1 MILIDLNQVMISNL
15 MAQLGSRSNN
25 NDISEDLIRHM
36 VLNTIKSFKNRFG
49 EEYGDIVICCD
60 SRHYWRREIFPNYK
74 WGRKQSRSGDT
85 LDWDL
90 IFSIFNKVRDELKEN
105 MPWKVMD
112 IYGAEA
118 DDIIATLV
126 KHNTSGKVLILSSD
140 KDFIQLQKH
149 EGVKQYAPI
158 LKKWVDGVD
167 PLRYVKEHVLKGDRG
182 DGVPNFLSPDDTF
195 VNGIRQKPISKKK
208 LDYWIDS
215 DPKGFCN
222 EYQYRNFQRNQ
233 RLVDFDYIPKEI
245 EESILSEFDSIK
257 AAGRHKILNYFIKNK
272 LNDLIGN
279 IQEF

>member
-1 MILIDLNQVMISNL
+1 MILVDLNQVMISNL

-25 NDISEDLIRHM
+25 DDISEDLIRHM
-36 VLNTIKSFKNRFG
+36 VLNTIKSFNTRFG

-140 KDFIQLQKH
+140 KDFIQLQKYD
-149 EGVKQYAPI
+149 GVKQYAPI

-167 PLRYVKEHVLKGDRG
+167 PLRYIKEHVLKGDRG

-245 EESILSEFDSIK
+245 EESILSEFDTVET
-257 AAGRHKILNYFIKNK
+257 AGRHKILNYFVKNK
-272 LNDLIGN
+272 LNDLIGQ

>member
-25 NDISEDLIRHM
+25 DDISEDLIRHM

-90 IFSIFNKVRDELKEN
+90 IFSIFNKVRDELKEY

-245 EESILSEFDSIK
+245 EESILSEFDSVE
-257 AAGRHKILNYFIKNK
+257 AAERSKMLNYFIKNK

>member
-1 MILIDLNQVMISNL
+1 MILVDLNQVMISNL

-25 NDISEDLIRHM
+25 DDISEDLIRHM
-36 VLNTIKSFKNRFG
+36 VLNTIKSFNTRFG

-140 KDFIQLQKH
+140 KDFIQLQKYD
-149 EGVKQYAPI
+149 GVKQYAPI

-167 PLRYVKEHVLKGDRG
+167 PLRYIKEHVLKGDRG

-245 EESILSEFDSIK
+245 EESILSEFDSVET
-257 AAGRHKILNYFIKNK
+257 AGRHKILNYFVKNK
-272 LNDLIGN
+272 LNDLIGQ

>member
-25 NDISEDLIRHM
+25 DDVSEDLIRHM
-36 VLNTIKSFKNRFG
+36 VLNTIKSFNTRFG

-126 KHNTSGKVLILSSD
+126 KHNTGGKVLILSSD
-140 KDFIQLQKH
+140 KDFIQLQKYD
-149 EGVKQYAPI
+149 GVKQYAPI

-167 PLRYVKEHVLKGDRG
+167 PLRYIKEHVLKGDRG

-245 EESILSEFDSIK
+245 EESILSEFDSVK
-257 AAGRHKILNYFIKNK
+257 TAGRHKILNYFVKNK

>member
-1 MILIDLNQVMISNL
+1 MILVDLNQVMISNL

-25 NDISEDLIRHM
+25 DDISEDLIRHM

-90 IFSIFNKVRDELKEN
+90 IFSIFNKVRDELKEY

-118 DDIIATLV
+118 DDIIAILV

-167 PLRYVKEHVLKGDRG
+167 PLRYIKEHVLKGDRG

-245 EESILSEFDSIK
+245 EESILSEFDSIET
-257 AAGRHKILNYFIKNK
+257 AGRHKILNYFIKNK

>member
-1 MILIDLNQVMISNL
+1 MILVDLNQVMISNL

-25 NDISEDLIRHM
+25 DDISEDLIRHM
-36 VLNTIKSFKNRFG
+36 VLNTIKSFNTRFG

-140 KDFIQLQKH
+140 KDFIQLQKYD
-149 EGVKQYAPI
+149 GVKQYAPI

-167 PLRYVKEHVLKGDRG
+167 PLRYIKEHVLKGDRG

-245 EESILSEFDSIK
+245 EESILSEFDSVET
-257 AAGRHKILNYFIKNK
+257 AGRHKILNYFVKNK
-272 LNDLIGN
+272 LNDLIGQ
-279 IQEF
+279 IQEL

>member
-1 MILIDLNQVMISNL
+1 MILVDLNQVMISNL

-25 NDISEDLIRHM
+25 DDISEDLIRHM
-36 VLNTIKSFKNRFG
+36 VLNTIKSFKTRFG

-74 WGRKQSRSGDT
+74 WGRKQSRSGSS

-90 IFSIFNKVRDELKEN
+90 IFSIFNKVRDELKEY

-118 DDIIATLV
+118 DDIIAILV

-149 EGVKQYAPI
+149 KGVKQYAPI

-167 PLRYVKEHVLKGDRG
+167 PLRYIKEHVLKGDRG

-245 EESILSEFDSIK
+245 EESILSEFDSIET
-257 AAGRHKILNYFIKNK
+257 AGRHKILNYFIKNK

>member
-90 IFSIFNKVRDELKEN
+90 IFSIFNKVRDELKEY

>member
-1 MILIDLNQVMISNL
+1 MILVDLNQVMISNL

-25 NDISEDLIRHM
+25 DDISEDLIRHM
-36 VLNTIKSFKNRFG
+36 VLNTIKSFKTRFG

-90 IFSIFNKVRDELKEN
+90 IFSIFNKVRDELKEY

-118 DDIIATLV
+118 DDIIAILV

-167 PLRYVKEHVLKGDRG
+167 PLRYIKEHVLKGDRG

-245 EESILSEFDSIK
+245 EESILSEFDSIET
-257 AAGRHKILNYFIKNK
+257 AGRHKILNYFIKNK

>member
-25 NDISEDLIRHM
+25 DDISEDLIRHM
-36 VLNTIKSFKNRFG
+36 VLNTIRSFKIKFG
-49 EEYGDIVICCD
+49 DEYGDIVICCD

-74 WGRKQSRSGDT
+74 WGRKQSRAGDT

-90 IFSIFNKVRDELKEN
+90 IFSIFNKVRDELKEH
-105 MPWKVMD
+105 MPWTVLD
-112 IYGAEA
+112 VYGAEA
-118 DDIIATLV
+118 DDIIATMV
-126 KHNTSGKVLILSSD
+126 KTNPDIKILILSSD
-140 KDFIQLQKH
+140 KDFIQLQKY
-149 EGVKQYAPI
+149 GNVKQYAPI
-158 LKKWVDGVD
+158 LKKWVDGVN
-167 PLRYVKEHVLKGDRG
+167 PERYIKEHTLKGDRG

-195 VNGIRQKPISKKK
+195 VNGLRQKPISQKK

-222 EYQYRNFQRNQ
+222 EYQYRNYQRNQ

-245 EESILSEFDSIK
+245 EESILTEYK
-257 AAGRHKILNYFIKNK
+257 TVKPTGRHKILNYFVNNK
-272 LNDLIGN
+272 LNDLIGQ

>member
-25 NDISEDLIRHM
+25 DDISEDLIRHM
-36 VLNTIKSFKNRFG
+36 VLNTIKSFKNKFG

-90 IFSIFNKVRDELKEN
+90 IFSIFNKVRDELKEH

-112 IYGAEA
+112 IHGAEA

-140 KDFIQLQKH
+140 KDFIQLQKYNN
-149 EGVKQYAPI
+149 VQQYAPI
-158 LKKWVDGVD
+158 LKKWVNGVD
-167 PLRYVKEHVLKGDRG
+167 PIRYVKEHTLKGDRG

-195 VNGIRQKPISKKK
+195 VNGLRQKPISKKK

-222 EYQYRNFQRNQ
+222 EYQFRNYQRNQ

-245 EESILSEFDSIK
+245 EESILTEFTNLK
-257 AAGRHKILNYFIKNK
+257 ETGRHKILNYFIKNK
-272 LNDLIGN
+272 LNDLIGQ

>member
-1 MILIDLNQVMISNL
+1 MILVDLNQVMISNL

-36 VLNTIKSFKNRFG
+36 VLNTIKSFKTRFG

-90 IFSIFNKVRDELKEN
+90 IFSIFNKVRDELKEY

>member
-25 NDISEDLIRHM
+25 DDISEDLIRHM
-36 VLNTIKSFKNRFG
+36 VLNTIRSFKTKFGDEFG
-49 EEYGDIVICCD
+49 EIFICCD
-60 SRHYWRREIFPNYK
+60 SRHYWRREVFPNYK
-74 WGRKQSRSGDT
+74 WGRKQSRAGDT

-90 IFSIFNKVRDELKEN
+90 IFSIFNKVRDELKEH
-105 MPWKVMD
+105 MPWTVLD
-112 IYGAEA
+112 VYGAEA
-118 DDIIATLV
+118 DDIIATMV
-126 KHNTSGKVLILSSD
+126 KNNPNDKILILSSD
-140 KDFIQLQKH
+140 KDFIQLQKY
-149 EGVKQYAPI
+149 GNVKQYAPI

-167 PLRYVKEHVLKGDRG
+167 PQRYIKEHTLKGDRG

-195 VNGIRQKPISKKK
+195 VNGLRQKPISQKK

-222 EYQYRNFQRNQ
+222 EYQYRNYQRNQ

-245 EESILSEFDSIK
+245 EESILTEYK
-257 AAGRHKILNYFIKNK
+257 TVKPTGRHKILNYFVNNK
-272 LNDLIGN
+272 LNDLIGQ

>member
-25 NDISEDLIRHM
+25 DDISEDLIRHM
-36 VLNTIKSFKNRFG
+36 VLNTIRSFKTKFG
-49 EEYGDIVICCD
+49 DEYGDIVICCD

-74 WGRKQSRSGDT
+74 WGRKQSRAGDT

-90 IFSIFNKVRDELKEN
+90 IFSIFNKVRDELKEH
-105 MPWKVMD
+105 MPWTVLD
-112 IYGAEA
+112 VYGAEA
-118 DDIIATLV
+118 DDIIATMV
-126 KHNTSGKVLILSSD
+126 KNNPNDKILILSSD
-140 KDFIQLQKH
+140 KDFIQLQKY
-149 EGVKQYAPI
+149 GNVKQYAPI

-167 PLRYVKEHVLKGDRG
+167 PQRYIKEHTLKGDRG

-195 VNGIRQKPISKKK
+195 VNGLRQKPISQKK

-222 EYQYRNFQRNQ
+222 EYQYRNYQRNQ

-245 EESILSEFDSIK
+245 EESVLTEYK
-257 AAGRHKILNYFIKNK
+257 TVKPTGRHKILNYFVNNK
-272 LNDLIGN
+272 LNDLIGQ

>member
-1 MILIDLNQVMISNL
+1 
-15 MAQLGSRSNN
+15 
-25 NDISEDLIRHM
+25 
-36 VLNTIKSFKNRFG
+36 
-49 EEYGDIVICCD
+49 
-60 SRHYWRREIFPNYK
+60 
-74 WGRKQSRSGDT
+74 
-85 LDWDL
+85 
-90 IFSIFNKVRDELKEN
+90 

-126 KHNTSGKVLILSSD
+126 KHNTGGKVLILSSD
-140 KDFIQLQKH
+140 KDFIQLQKYD
-149 EGVKQYAPI
+149 GVKQYAPI

-167 PLRYVKEHVLKGDRG
+167 PLRYIKEHVLKGDRG

-245 EESILSEFDSIK
+245 EESILSEFDSVK
-257 AAGRHKILNYFIKNK
+257 TAGRHKILNYFVKNK

>member
-25 NDISEDLIRHM
+25 DDISEDLIRHM

-90 IFSIFNKVRDELKEN
+90 IFSIFNKVRDELKEY

>member
-25 NDISEDLIRHM
+25 DDISEDLIRHM

-90 IFSIFNKVRDELKEN
+90 IFSIFNKVRDELKEY

-118 DDIIATLV
+118 DDIIAILV

-167 PLRYVKEHVLKGDRG
+167 PLRYIKEHVLKGDRG

-245 EESILSEFDSIK
+245 EESILSEFDSIET
-257 AAGRHKILNYFIKNK
+257 AGRHKILNYFIKNK

>member
-36 VLNTIKSFKNRFG
+36 VLNTIKSFKTRFG

-90 IFSIFNKVRDELKEN
+90 IFSIFNKVRDELKEY

-167 PLRYVKEHVLKGDRG
+167 PLRYIKEHVLKGDRG

-245 EESILSEFDSIK
+245 EESILSEFDSIET
-257 AAGRHKILNYFIKNK
+257 AGRHKILNYFIKNK